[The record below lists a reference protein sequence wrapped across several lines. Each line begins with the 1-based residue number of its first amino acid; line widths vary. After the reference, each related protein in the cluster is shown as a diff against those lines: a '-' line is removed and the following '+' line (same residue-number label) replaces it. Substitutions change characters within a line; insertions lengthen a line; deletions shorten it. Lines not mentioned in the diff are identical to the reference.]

1 MSNFRFKILDLRF
14 IAVLLCALM
23 LIACEKPQEDP
34 KRDESLVLTATQDT
48 VVCNLRMGD
57 MAALQL
63 TWTAGTNHGT
73 GSALAY
79 TIDMNRADSDMT
91 KGVHFDIGRT
101 MDRTFSLTHRQLV
114 DSILPLFA
122 GVKDNEPVDFALRV
136 RAKIVMTGEEQVSK
150 IVPMPIIRYLAD
162 TTHLYPVGSAMPN
175 GWDKD
180 HAAEM
185 QWDMNTLTGYT
196 WTGKLHKG
204 EFKILTSTE
213 EWLPCFV
220 RDSEDATHMVYRA
233 TDEDYPD
240 NKWDIDVPGSYTIG
254 VDTKSRTIVITLIE
268 QTERY
273 EHIYMI
279 GDAAP
284 GGWSWDNLTEMTHPE
299 KDLFIYE
306 GPLNAGQIKFPTEIK
321 SDWSG
326 EMIYAPTPDCDA
338 SENGTFAIHTGDPDN
353 KWVIPAAGNW
363 SITINIQDTTI
374 SFKQL

>member
-1 MSNFRFKILDLRF
+1 MKDFRY
-14 IAVLLCALM
+14 IAVFLCALM

-34 KRDESLVLTATQDT
+34 KRDESLVLTAIQDT
-48 VVCNLRMGD
+48 VACNLRMGD

-79 TIDMNRADSDMT
+79 TIDMNLADSDMT
-91 KGVHFDIGRT
+91 KGVHFEIGRT
-101 MDRTFSLTHRQLV
+101 MDRTFFLTHRQLV

-122 GVKDNEPVDFALRV
+122 GMKDNKPVDFALRV
-136 RAKIVMTGEEQVSK
+136 RAKVVMTGEEQVSK
-150 IVPMPIIRYLAD
+150 IVPISIIRYLAD

-204 EFKILTSTE
+204 EFKILTSAE

-220 RDSEDATHMVYRA
+220 RDSVDATHMVYRA
-233 TDEDYPD
+233 ADEDYPD
-240 NKWDIDVPGSYTIG
+240 LKWDIDVPGSYTID
-254 VDTKSRTIVITLIE
+254 VDTKKRAIAITLLE

-326 EMIYAPTPDCDA
+326 EMIYAPTPDCA
-338 SENGTFAIHTGDPDN
+338 VSENGTFAIHTGDPDN
-353 KWVIPAAGNW
+353 KWLIPAAGNW

>member
-1 MSNFRFKILDLRF
+1 MKDFRI
-14 IAVLLCALM
+14 IVSILCAL
-23 LIACEKPQEDP
+23 LLVACEKPQEDP
-34 KRDESLVLTATQDT
+34 KRDESLVLKTMQDT
-48 VVCNLRMGD
+48 VACNLRMGD

-91 KGVHFDIGRT
+91 KGVHFEIGRT
-101 MDRTFSLTHRQLV
+101 MDRTFSLTHRQLA
-114 DSILPLFA
+114 DSILPFFPS
-122 GVKDNEPVDFALRV
+122 VKDNKPTPFAMRV
-136 RAKIVMTGEEQVSK
+136 RAKVLMTGEEQVSPVVPLT
-150 IVPMPIIRYLAD
+150 IVRYDAD
-162 TTHLYPVGSAMPN
+162 TTHLLLVGDATPN
-175 GWDKD
+175 GWDKS
-180 HAAEM
+180 HATEM

-220 RDSEDATHMVYRA
+220 RDSTDDMHMVYRE

-240 NKWDIDVPGSYTIG
+240 LKWEIDVPGSYTID
-254 VDTKSRTIVITLIE
+254 VDTKKRAIAVTLNE
-268 QTERY
+268 QTEQY

-299 KDLFIYE
+299 KDMFIYE
-306 GPLNAGQIKFPTEIK
+306 GQLNAGQIKFPTEIK

-326 EMIYAPTPDCDA
+326 EMLYAPEANCAPA
-338 SENGTFAIHTGDPDN
+338 ENGTFVAHSGDPDY
-353 KWVIPAAGNW
+353 KWIIPAAGKW
-363 SITINIQDTTI
+363 SITININDTTI